1 MPSNFAWVDF
11 AEDDRQR
18 MMEIL
23 HLFRDREIREEL
35 GVGTVR
41 DAFSDILFPGTST
54 LHTRVKYML
63 FVPWVFIKLERSK
76 TSSEKIAEYS
86 RWDEIRLVKSLLGE
100 GETDGVIGRVAKESL
115 KILPSM
121 MYWSGLGKWG
131 IRLFDGTLYQY
142 FRSLDNF
149 YTQKD
154 KVVKS
159 DDNELISKMVNN
171 WDPHLPSYPKNF
183 PHGVKL
189 QLELKEAEY
198 LQHRILTSY
207 SSSLLGFLIAK
218 TKRTN
223 VDFVWFHPEYG
234 SFKEEHKRI
243 VTHARNFSDSIYGA
257 SLLYNLMLSQKAKM
271 PDKIEEY
278 SYKISQWAS
287 LMEGRKREF
296 QKWDL
301 KEFWEI
307 VFLENPRINRRT
319 KQFIDNWIYL
329 IRSIRDLS
337 KLGGNDNARQLIY
350 RREFRIKGNRSRLKN
365 PRMLAQWGGAS
376 GAFPIGFRWNIA
388 RRIIEDIHK
397 GLRRD

>member
-1 MPSNFAWVDF
+1 MSSSFTWVDF
-11 AEDDRQR
+11 AEDDRR
-18 MMEIL
+18 KMMEIL
-23 HLFRDREIREEL
+23 HLFRDKEIREEL
-35 GVGTVR
+35 GVGIVR

-63 FVPWVFIKLERSK
+63 FIPWIFMKLERSK
-76 TSSEKIAEYS
+76 TSSEKISEYS
-86 RWDEIRLVKSLLGE
+86 RWDEIRLVKYLLE
-100 GETDGVIGRVAKESL
+100 AGETEGVIGRVAKESL

-159 DDNELISKMVNN
+159 DDNELISKMAYN
-171 WDPHLPSYPKNF
+171 WDPYLPSYPKNF
-183 PHGVKL
+183 PHVVNL
-189 QLELKEAEY
+189 QLERKEAEY
-198 LQHRILTSY
+198 LQHRILTSC

-234 SFKEEHKRI
+234 GFNEEHQSI
-243 VTHARNFSDSIYGA
+243 VMHSRNFSDSIYGA
-257 SLLYNLMLSQKAKM
+257 SLLYNLMLSQKANM
-271 PDKIEEY
+271 TDKIEEY
-278 SYKISQWAS
+278 TDKIARWAS
-287 LMEGRKREF
+287 LMEGRKREIK
-296 QKWDL
+296 KWHM

-307 VFLENPRINRRT
+307 VFLENPRINKLT
-319 KQFIDNWIYL
+319 KRFIENWIYM
-329 IRSIRDLS
+329 IRSSRDLS
-337 KLGGNDNARQLIY
+337 KLEVDDSARKLIY
-350 RREFRIKGNRSRLKN
+350 RREVHIKGNRSRLKN
-365 PRMLAQWGGAS
+365 PRMLSQWGGAS

-388 RRIIEDIHK
+388 RRIIEDIRK